1 MPSSIKEH
9 AKGSTFSTRLHSS
22 IKGSLMIELPSRGSI
37 RRGRDGKSHLNNN
50 RDINIV
56 IDTDDSEKKATVEYG
71 G

>member
-37 RRGRDGKSHLNNN
+37 RRDGKSHLNNN

>member
-22 IKGSLMIELPSRGSI
+22 IKGSLMIELPSRRSI
-37 RRGRDGKSHLNNN
+37 CRDGKSHLNNN